1 MPSRRTIGSDR
12 IAATD
17 PASANLGRV
26 IASFAMS
33 HLGRC
38 AKGVPRKWRA
48 THTENSRQ
56 LRRPLPA
63 IVRQNSL
70 DKPFASGTHLA
81 HETPS
86 EDQSARRSEKT
97 SIDEANQSPQNDA
110 SQLADQKY
118 LGAAS
123 RPAIF
128 VFLYQNAKKATA
140 AGPLVEL
147 GGLAATNLTTVESL
161 VGARLA
167 VSY

>member
-1 MPSRRTIGSDR
+1 
-12 IAATD
+12 
-17 PASANLGRV
+17 
-26 IASFAMS
+26 MS
-33 HLGRC
+33 YLGRC

-48 THTENSRQ
+48 TQTKSSRQ
-56 LRRPLPA
+56 LRRALPA